1 MFWRV
6 RAVKIAHFSFG
17 SRSLRYLS
25 RRVDRREHSSALRRA
40 RKRHDGG
47 AFRHGFRG
55 RRAASD
61 GHASDRAAVRAASA
75 HAADPRHGCV
85 PRHSPTP
92 RSCWMGTLRWRP
104 RNRRAP
110 DPDARP
116 VPSRGSTLVQA
127 SHPAAHPFKT
137 SHQTRRRRRSRRHAR
152 GPHPP
157 RARRVSQVLGV
168 RPRRA
173 HLVLDLLPLLQGR
186 RYADLRPRAALR
198 ARRSRRP
205 PLAGERRVGLGDRET
220 GRSVLRRPF
229 EPSTACLYHIYTST
243 S

>member
-1 MFWRV
+1 MARAFLRASTSKEEARWRRVPPWVSRPARCVRRSRV
-6 RAVKIAHFSFG
+6 RPR
-17 SRSLRYLS
+17 RSS
-25 RRVDRREHSSALRRA
+25 RRV
-40 RKRHDGG
+40 
-47 AFRHGFRG
+47 
-55 RRAASD
+55 
-61 GHASDRAAVRAASA
+61 
-75 HAADPRHGCV
+75 
-85 PRHSPTP
+85 
-92 RSCWMGTLRWRP
+92 RSCSRPAPWVRPASSSNPPLVVKGTLRWRP

-186 RYADLRPRAALR
+186 RHADLRSRAALR